1 MPERV
6 RQSLTGR
13 PCPVVF
19 ERKRSVKK
27 LSLIMN
33 PNAGTRQG
41 RRFIADILTIFSDAG
56 YLPTVFLTKKHG
68 DADEFAEFY
77 SGKADL
83 VVACGGDGTLNEVI
97 SGLLAGGH
105 AVPVGYIPCGSTN
118 DFANGLG
125 ISTNVL
131 QAARDIAAGEPR
143 PLDIGFFGPDRY
155 FTYIASFGLFAS
167 VSYSTSQAAKNVLGH
182 AAYILE
188 GIRSLADVRPVHLK
202 ITANDREYEADYL
215 FGAVCNSTSLGGVLK
230 LDNKAVHMSDGLFE
244 ALLIPFPEDLL
255 ALNRVLSA
263 LGAKNYNDPSLIFI
277 RSSRFLIEA
286 EPGIHWSLDGEQAT
300 ASGLQE
306 IANLHRAIRIVSS
319 GGANKLN
326 G

>member
-1 MPERV
+1 MK
-6 RQSLTGR
+6 TM
-13 PCPVVF
+13 
-19 ERKRSVKK
+19 
-27 LSLIMN
+27 SLIIN

-41 RRFIADILTIFSDAG
+41 RRFLADILTIFSDAD
-56 YLPTVFLTKKHG
+56 YLPTVFITKKRG
-68 DADEFAEFY
+68 DADEFARGLAGE
-77 SGKADL
+77 ADL

-97 SGLLAGGH
+97 TGLLAGGH
-105 AVPVGYIPCGSTN
+105 TSPVGYIPCGSTN

-131 QAARDIAAGEPR
+131 QAARNIAHGEPR
-143 PLDIGFFGPDRY
+143 PLDIGLFAPNRY

-167 VSYSTSQAAKNVLGH
+167 VSYSTPQATKNILGH

-188 GIRSLADVRPVHLK
+188 GIRSLSDVHPVHLK
-202 ITANDREYEADYL
+202 ITANDQEYEADYL
-215 FGAVCNSTSLGGVLK
+215 FGAICNSTSLGGVLK
-230 LDNKAVHMSDGLFE
+230 LDNKEVHMSDGLFE
-244 ALLIPFPEDLL
+244 ALLIPFPPDLL

-263 LGAKNYNDPSLIFI
+263 LGAKNYSDPSLVFI
-277 RSSRFLIEA
+277 RSERFLIQA
-286 EPGIHWSLDGEQAT
+286 EPGVHWSLDGEEAT

-306 IANLHRAIRIVSS
+306 IPNLHRAVRIVSS